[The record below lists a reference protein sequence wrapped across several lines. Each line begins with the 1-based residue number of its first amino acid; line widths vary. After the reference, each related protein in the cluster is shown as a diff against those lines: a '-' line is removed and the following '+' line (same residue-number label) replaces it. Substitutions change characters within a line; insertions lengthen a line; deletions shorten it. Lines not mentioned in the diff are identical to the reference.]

1 MTKMNRPPIRN
12 YDEIDSPKVNEAKC
26 SLSKLK
32 RSKGLDS
39 VEDGQESNIEPRKQK
54 KSRGRIKRILK

>member
-32 RSKGLDS
+32 MSKGLDS
-39 VEDGQESNIEPRKQK
+39 VEDDQESNVEPRK
-54 KSRGRIKRILK
+54 REIKRQDQRILN

>member
-32 RSKGLDS
+32 MSKGLDS
-39 VEDGQESNIEPRKQK
+39 VEDGQESNVEPSKQ
-54 KSRGRIKRILK
+54 KSRGRIKRILN

>member
-1 MTKMNRPPIRN
+1 MNRPPIRN

-26 SLSKLK
+26 SLSELK
-32 RSKGLDS
+32 MSKGLDS

-54 KSRGRIKRILK
+54 NQEAGSKEF